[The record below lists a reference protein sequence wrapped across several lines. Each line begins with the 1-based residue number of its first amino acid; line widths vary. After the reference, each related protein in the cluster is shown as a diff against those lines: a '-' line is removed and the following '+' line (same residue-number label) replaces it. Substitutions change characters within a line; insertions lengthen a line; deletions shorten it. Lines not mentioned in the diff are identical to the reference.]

1 MTLGSLFDGAGGF
14 PLAGTM
20 AGITPLWASEIEPF
34 PIRVTT
40 RRFPDMK
47 HLGSITAINGGE
59 IEPVDIVTFGSPCQD
74 LSVAGRR
81 QGLSG
86 ERSGLFLEAIR
97 IIKEMREKTHGR
109 KPRYIVW
116 ENVPGAFS
124 SNAGRDF
131 QAVLTEIIRIAEPN
145 APDVPLP
152 DKRWPM
158 ADLYGGNGWSLAY
171 RVYDAQFWGVP
182 QRRKRIY
189 LVADFGGNS
198 AGKIQFEC
206 DRLCGDSPQGAG
218 AGEETAGTAGK
229 HLEESG
235 RAVCLNDQG
244 GSRMEVSEGIAGT
257 LRSEMHGH
265 PPMVAFH
272 LTQDPITDEEK
283 SPCIGTGNP
292 TGGQATVGVM
302 LPAAYG
308 LSSRASNAWN
318 SPNPDSG
325 CYPASVAR
333 TLNTNGGDATCNQG
347 GNLIVARVFENHGQD
362 TRFRD
367 SGDIAQT
374 VVAKY
379 GTGGGNQPLVVQPA
393 FSIGRD
399 CFTASEETAQTL
411 TAEDTQGF
419 VVHPTIAIQG
429 SMISRRT
436 ENGPQGDGINEDVC
450 FTLNTSDQHA
460 VCAPGQPYTI
470 GNGQVHDLSLD
481 EKARTLNCMHDAQAV
496 MEPTGESGYPYIV
509 RRLTPQECGRLQGYP
524 DGWCAGLETPEPTEE
539 EIDWWCEVFET
550 HRKTMNPKKKP
561 RSRKQVRKWLQNPQT
576 DSAEYKMWGNSL
588 AIPNAYHVLAGI
600 AAELQAEQDR
610 PLYIA
615 SWSGGKDSTASII
628 LAHEHGE
635 PLDLI
640 IFSEVMFDRETSG
653 EPPEQIEFI
662 KSKAIPLFESWGYE
676 VKILHSRLNYMDIFL
691 REPTRGKRYGTGMIT
706 GFPMALRCQINRS
719 VKIEPIQNFLKTLGA
734 QKYRQYVGI
743 AIDEPKRL
751 ERANGKGQISLL
763 EKYGYT
769 EEMAYDLCK
778 KYGLLSPV
786 YEYTSRGGCWFCPN
800 ARRKELRHLRDQHP
814 ELWQKLLDL
823 EDMPIKFGIS
833 SKFDRKHLEHAG
845 EKEHPH

>member
-1 MTLGSLFDGAGGF
+1 MMTLGSLFDGAGGF

-40 RRFPDMK
+40 RRFPNMK

-81 QGLSG
+81 RGLSG

-189 LVADFGGNS
+189 LVADFGGNR

-206 DRLCGDSPQGAG
+206 DRLYGDSPQGAG

-244 GSRMEVSEGIAGT
+244 GSRMEISEGIAGT

-308 LSSRASNAWN
+308 LSSRASNAWQ

-325 CYPASVAR
+325 CYPARVAR
-333 TLNTNGGDATCNQG
+333 TLNTNGWDATCNQG
-347 GNLIVARVFENHGQD
+347 GNLIVCKAKVFENHGQD
-362 TRFRD
+362 TRFKD

-393 FSIGRD
+393 YGVTSKGNGD
-399 CFTASEETAQTL
+399 CFLSEERHTSLSAGGGQAGQGYPCVAQ
-411 TAEDTQGF
+411 
-419 VVHPTIAIQG
+419 PTIAIQG
-429 SMISRRT
+429 SMIGRRK

-460 VCAPGQPYTI
+460 VCAPGKPYTI

-481 EKARTLNCMHDAQAV
+481 DKARTLNCMHDAQILL
-496 MEPTGESGYPYIV
+496 EPQDESGYPYIV
-509 RRLTPQECGRLQGYP
+509 RRLIPLECGRLQGYP
-524 DGWCAGLETPEPTEE
+524 DNWLDGLETPEPAEE
-539 EIDWWCEVFET
+539 EIDWWLGVFET
-550 HRKTMNPKKKP
+550 HRKATKPDTKPKT
-561 RSRKQVRKWLQNPQT
+561 RKQVRKWLQDPRN

-600 AAELQAEQDR
+600 AEEMLAEPSCDVKHSR
-610 PLYIA
+610 I
-615 SWSGGKDSTASII
+615 K
-628 LAHEHGE
+628 AHE
-635 PLDLI
+635 P
-640 IFSEVMFDRETSG
+640 
-653 EPPEQIEFI
+653 
-662 KSKAIPLFESWGYE
+662 
-676 VKILHSRLNYMDIFL
+676 
-691 REPTRGKRYGTGMIT
+691 
-706 GFPMALRCQINRS
+706 PMANNQQPEYEQLTIFNYLDNIN
-719 VKIEPIQNFLKTLGA
+719 
-734 QKYRQYVGI
+734 
-743 AIDEPKRL
+743 
-751 ERANGKGQISLL
+751 GQ
-763 EKYGYT
+763 T
-769 EEMAYDLCK
+769 
-778 KYGLLSPV
+778 
-786 YEYTSRGGCWFCPN
+786 N
-800 ARRKELRHLRDQHP
+800 
-814 ELWQKLLDL
+814 
-823 EDMPIKFGIS
+823 
-833 SKFDRKHLEHAG
+833 
-845 EKEHPH
+845 